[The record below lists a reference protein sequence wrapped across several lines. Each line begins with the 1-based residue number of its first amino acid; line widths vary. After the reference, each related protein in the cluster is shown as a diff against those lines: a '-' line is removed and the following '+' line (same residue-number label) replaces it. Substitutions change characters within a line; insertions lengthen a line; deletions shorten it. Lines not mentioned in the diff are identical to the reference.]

1 MTKQAAQDKLTRAL
15 EDENRRLKR
24 AVREL
29 SILNDLARA
38 IGASLDFQHVIS
50 TITSRSVRA
59 VRAEQGVITL
69 IDRHADQDMR
79 TLVRTIAGA
88 DRRQALHL
96 EESLL
101 GWIQIHK
108 RPLLIDDPESD
119 GRFPGVTWDA
129 SIRSILCVPL
139 LVRSELTGVLAVYN
153 RRGDGGFTEE
163 DQRLLSIVAAQ
174 SAQIVE
180 NARLYEEERALRRV
194 EDEIRLASEIQAGL
208 LPKAPPVLP
217 GYDIAGASFPAEVV
231 GGDYFDFITGTDRG
245 GLAICLGDV
254 SGKGLSAALL
264 MANLQATIRGQA
276 LLDLPPAE
284 CVEHANA
291 LLARSTD
298 PDKFA
303 TFFYGILDPNEHV
316 LAYSNAGHDPP
327 LLVSRRRGV
336 LRLETGGL
344 VLGFLDETPYEE
356 ASVAIAPGDL
366 LVAYSDGVTEAMD
379 GADEPF
385 GAERLIAL
393 LENSLEKPVDAVVGS
408 VVAAV
413 RQHAGD
419 APQSDDITVVAVKRE
434 GT

>member
-1 MTKQAAQDKLTRAL
+1 MRRQIAQDDLTRAL

-24 AVREL
+24 AVQEL
-29 SILNDLARA
+29 SILNDLASA

-79 TLVRTIAGA
+79 TLVRTIAGP
-88 DRRQALHL
+88 DERQALHL

-108 RPLLIDDPESD
+108 RPLLMNDPGDD
-119 GRFPGVTWDA
+119 GRFPGVRWDPA
-129 SIRSILCVPL
+129 IRSVLCVPL
-139 LVRSELTGVLAVYN
+139 LVRSELIGVLTAYN
-153 RRGDGGFTEE
+153 RRGGRDFTEE

-180 NARLYEEERALRRV
+180 NARLHEEERALRRV
-194 EDEIRLASEIQAGL
+194 EDEIRLASEIQTGL
-208 LPKAPPVLP
+208 LPKSPPCVP
-217 GYDIAGASFPAEVV
+217 GYEIAGASFPAEVV
-231 GGDYFDFITGTDRG
+231 GGDYFDFISGTHG
-245 GLAICLGDV
+245 GAVAICLGDV

-276 LLDLPPAE
+276 LLNLPPGE
-284 CVEHANA
+284 CVTHANA

-298 PDKFA
+298 PEKFA
-303 TFFYGILDPNEHV
+303 TFFYGVLDPQEHV

-327 LLVSRRRGV
+327 LLVSRQKGV
-336 LRLETGGL
+336 SRLETGGL
-344 VLGFLDETPYEE
+344 VLGFLDQSAYEE
-356 ASVAIAPGDL
+356 ASVPIAPGDL
-366 LVAYSDGVTEAMD
+366 LVAYSDGVTEATN
-379 GADEPF
+379 GRDEPF
-385 GAERLIAL
+385 GSERLLGL
-393 LENSLEKPVDAVVGS
+393 LEDGLEKPVDEVIAS

-413 RQHAGD
+413 REHAGD
-419 APQSDDITVVAVKRE
+419 APQSDDITIVAVKRE